1 MSVRLEGPQRTVKT
15 IALISSAHFLSHFY
29 ILRLPPLFPVLRDAY
44 GVGFTELGF
53 GVAVFNIVSAFTQ
66 APIGFLVDRYGA
78 SRLLVAA
85 LVLESVAFGLIGV
98 FPVFGALVGLLVLA
112 GLANAV
118 FHPADYAILSGIVE
132 QRFMG
137 RAFSIHT
144 FSGFVGQAVGPIT
157 VLLLVGLTDWRT
169 ALVICGLIGF
179 AGAMVLAF
187 NMGALRSVE
196 RERAKRRQSSPPS
209 SGMRLLLSLPVM
221 MGLFFYVA
229 ISMAGQ
235 GLQGFSV
242 SSLHLIYE
250 APIAELGFV
259 LFAYLLAA
267 PVGVLIG
274 GLLADRTTRHD
285 LNVSFCF
292 VVSAMGIFCVAAF
305 ELPLPVIAALMAASG
320 LAHGMVAPSRDML
333 IRSVTPARDA
343 GKVFGF
349 VSTGF
354 NLGST
359 VAPVMYGFILD
370 NAEPRLVFWTA
381 GTFLLVTIAIVL
393 TAGRVGRDARRAG
406 LGRGEP

>member
-1 MSVRLEGPQRTVKT
+1 MRVTQEAPRRTVKT
-15 IALISSAHFLSHFY
+15 IALICSAHFLSHFY
-29 ILRLPPLFPVLRDAY
+29 ILLLPPLFPVLRDAY

-53 GVAVFNIVSAFTQ
+53 GIAVFNIVSAFTQ

-179 AGAMVLAF
+179 TGAMVLAF

-196 RERAKRRQSSPPS
+196 RERAKRRQSAPRS
-209 SGMRLLLSLPVM
+209 SGIRLLLSLPVM

-242 SSLHLIYE
+242 SSLHLIYA

-292 VVSAMGIFCVAAF
+292 VGSAMGIFCVAAF
-305 ELPLPVIAALMAASG
+305 ELPLPIIAALMAASG

-393 TAGRVGRDARRAG
+393 TTGRVGRDARRAG

>member
-1 MSVRLEGPQRTVKT
+1 MSVTREAPRRTAKT

-29 ILRLPPLFPVLRDAY
+29 ILLLPPLFPLLRDVY
-44 GVGFTELGF
+44 DVGFTELGF
-53 GVAVFNIVSAFTQ
+53 GVAAFNIVSAFTQ

-78 SRLLVAA
+78 SKLLVAA

-98 FPVFGALVGLLVLA
+98 FPWFGALVGLLVVA

-118 FHPADYAILSGIVE
+118 FHPADYAILSRVVE
-132 QRFMG
+132 PRYMG

-144 FSGFVGQAVGPIT
+144 FSGFVGQAVGPVT
-157 VLLLVGLTDWRT
+157 VLFLVSVTDWRT
-169 ALVICGLIGF
+169 ALVICGLVGF

-187 NMGALRSVE
+187 NMSTLRKVE
-196 RERAKRRQSSPPS
+196 RERSAQKQSAPGL
-209 SGMRLLLSLPVM
+209 SGLRLLLSLPVV
-221 MGLFFYVA
+221 MGLLFYMA

-242 SSLHLIYE
+242 SALHLIYD

-259 LFAYLLAA
+259 LLAYLLAA

-285 LNVSFCF
+285 LNVCACF
-292 VVSAMGIFCVAAF
+292 FVSAVGIFLVAAL
-305 ELPLPVIAALMAASG
+305 ELPLGIIAALMAVSG

-333 IRSVTPARDA
+333 IRAVTPARDT

-354 NLGST
+354 NIGST
-359 VAPVMYGFILD
+359 IAPVMYGFILD
-370 NAEPRLVFWTA
+370 HAEPRLVFWTA
-381 GTFLLVTIAIVL
+381 GTFLLVTIATVL
-393 TAGRVGRDARRAG
+393 NTARVGRKAHRST
-406 LGRGEP
+406 LSRGEP